1 MLKITHSLNRINSIT
16 LLLLSATLCSCFPER
31 FRHEKYDCAQ
41 NIGGIKTIVFNKTEA
56 GEFAKITT
64 INGEEEAS
72 ITQIDNQTAI
82 LKYENRQLKVNRQT
96 GGVALT
102 HAAKYQSAICK
113 KTVFTM

>member
-1 MLKITHSLNRINSIT
+1 MLLFSRKIQTWKIWLRS
-16 LLLLSATLCSCFPER
+16 
-31 FRHEKYDCAQ
+31 

-96 GGVALT
+96 GGVTLT